1 MELYI
6 TLKGKKDP
14 IIFKGDRIDILDF
27 GLILGRMLLKTIDK
41 GENVYKAM
49 KLRNY
54 NNTYYI
60 CNNKKI
66 NYKDILYLIFWA
78 TMFVMI

>member
-1 MELYI
+1 MIYRYI
-6 TLKGKKDP
+6 IVMIEEALKIKNAYSLRSSSN
-14 IIFKGDRIDILDF
+14 KGIDILDF

-54 NNTYYI
+54 NSNLYI
-60 CNNKKI
+60 YNE
-66 NYKDILYLIFWA
+66 
-78 TMFVMI
+78 